1 MTQEQLNQHKPKPR
15 ASCEGGAS
23 KKFPFVRPVVEAIIW
38 AMIAGVATGLG
49 VLVTNEMWMG
59 LFGFAVFV
67 IAFVVRVNPEMKRIT
82 AELDEAEAAEAY
94 HYDEDASFE
103 QFLHNFD
110 LTGNW
115 ENFSFAL
122 EQWQRGDWSDDT
134 RARLLQ
140 QAVLICAE
148 RGMRDQMETL
158 MADLAQVAE
167 RLDITDR
174 MVEFRA
180 MAQARLAQAEG
191 APGTLEMLGMSG
203 MPETPSTVDPER
215 AV

>member
-1 MTQEQLNQHKPKPR
+1 
-15 ASCEGGAS
+15 
-23 KKFPFVRPVVEAIIW
+23 
-38 AMIAGVATGLG
+38 
-49 VLVTNEMWMG
+49 MG
-59 LFGFAVFV
+59 LFGFALFV

-82 AELDEAEAAEAY
+82 AELDEAEAAETY
-94 HYDEDASFE
+94 HYDEDASFD

-115 ENFSFAL
+115 ANFSFAL
-122 EQWQRGDWSDDT
+122 EQWRRGDWSDDT

-167 RLDITDR
+167 RLGITDR
-174 MVEFRA
+174 MIEFRA
-180 MAQARLAQAEG
+180 MAQERLAQAEG
-191 APGTLEMLGMSG
+191 APGMSG
-203 MPETPSTVDPER
+203 MPGTEEPER
-215 AV
+215 TV